1 MTVLSTKRL
10 YKNLGKTIGWWQVNA
25 ESLEDGTAHLVIT
38 FAKSEGG
45 AVTEKIASV
54 KGKNTGRANE
64 TSNADQAVLEA
75 ASRVAKQIRLGY
87 VEDIAD
93 AAAPVTNGLGK
104 KKPQLAEKMQD
115 VNMDEVDWDN
125 AFLQRK
131 SDGHRCLE
139 DDIIYSRGGKAHNVQ
154 HIQDALDAQPAFA
167 DLHLDGE
174 LYVHGMTLQAIGSLI
189 TKPREESLQL
199 TYCIYDIVSDQP
211 FEDRYERLACAFAVA
226 WLSDLD
232 VRIQLVET
240 VRVRSM
246 AEAMV
251 LHRKWVAEGYEGSIL
266 RWGRIG
272 YRDGKRTKHCVKV
285 KDFTDFEVKVVGWE
299 LAEQQIVKGVTYQV
313 PKFIYEVD
321 TPGGLRTAKATAHG
335 DAPEKHAEWEALVR
349 GENIGRLLT
358 LTHFGFTPDGIPNI
372 ATAKCWYEAL

>member
-131 SDGHRCLE
+131 LDGHRCLE

-211 FEDRYERLACAFAVA
+211 FEDRYERLASAFAVA

-251 LHRKWVAEGYEGSIL
+251 LHRKWVEEGYEGSIL

>member
-1 MTVLSTKRL
+1 MQVLSEKTL
-10 YKNLGKTIGWWQVNA
+10 YKNHGKAIGWWKVEAVQLN
-25 ESLEDGTAHLVIT
+25 DTTAGLRIT
-38 FAKSEGG
+38 FAKTMDGV
-45 AVTEKIASV
+45 VTEKSSSIQA
-54 KGKNTGRANE
+54 KNVGRANE
-64 TSNADQAVLEA
+64 TKPNEQAIAEA
-75 ASRVAKQIRLGY
+75 QSRVSKQIRLGY
-87 VEDIAD
+87 VETLEE

-131 SDGHRCLE
+131 FDGHRCLHDE
-139 DDIIYSRGGKAHNVQ
+139 FIYSRGGKAHNVG
-154 HIQDALDAQPAFA
+154 HIQEALDAQPAFA

-189 TKPREESLQL
+189 TKPREDSLQL
-199 TYCIYDIVSDQP
+199 TYCVYDCVSDAP
-211 FEDRYERLACAFAVA
+211 FEERFASVENAFAHTVN
-226 WLSDLD
+226 LD
-232 VRIQLVET
+232 PRIQLVET
-240 VRVRSM
+240 VRVRSL

-266 RWGRIG
+266 RWGRAG

-285 KDFTDFEVKVVGWE
+285 KDFTDFEVRVVGWE
-299 LAEQQIVKGVTYQV
+299 LAEQQVVKGITYQV

-321 TPGGLRTAKATAHG
+321 TPTGIKTAKATAHG
-335 DAPEKHAEWEALVR
+335 NAAEKHAEWEALVA
-349 GENIGRLLT
+349 GLNMGRLLT